1 MGPPELVEWLVGVA
15 ADHKVVQVR
24 VAVPQLLVAVVVV
37 LREMEPAK
45 HGARRVVKTMVDV
58 HSPRAALAVTG
69 VAQVV
74 GVGELTE
81 DLAAAAD
88 HVPAL
93 PVAAAEAAAI
103 QVAAVEAA
111 AIQVAAA
118 AVRLSLE
125 PRHQSTLTLHE
136 TQLLVT

>member
-1 MGPPELVEWLVGVA
+1 MGPPEPVEWLVRVA
-15 ADHKVVQVR
+15 ADHKVALAR

-58 HSPRAALAVTG
+58 HSLRAAPGETAV
-69 VAQVV
+69 VQVV
-74 GVGELTE
+74 GVGEPME

-88 HVPAL
+88 HVHAL
-93 PVAAAEAAAI
+93 RVAAAEAAAI
-103 QVAAVEAA
+103 QVAAVAETDT
-111 AIQVAAA
+111 QVAAA